1 VPPFGYAD
9 VRLTGRYVKAPFFL
23 VRSDRLALRFLP
35 PDVHFAPLMVQIA
48 PWPQNYLAF
57 RPVSA
62 MCQAC

>member
-1 VPPFGYAD
+1 
-9 VRLTGRYVKAPFFL
+9 VKAPFFL